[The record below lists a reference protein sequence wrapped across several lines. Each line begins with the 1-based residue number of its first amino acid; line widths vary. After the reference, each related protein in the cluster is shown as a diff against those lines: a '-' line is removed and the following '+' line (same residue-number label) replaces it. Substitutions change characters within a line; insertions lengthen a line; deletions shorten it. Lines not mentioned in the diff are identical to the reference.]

1 MGKMGGQLS
10 FKETWSDFEKRV
22 GQKRSGRDHEL
33 EEKRVLGKVPN
44 DILVQR
50 MASTPS
56 GRLKKYEPLD
66 TRDFVPFQ
74 EYDELSIDNI
84 KEACERFYN
93 APSGSCDVLA
103 SDRGPSCTKMEQ
115 LKGKKVYCIRFLEP
129 KQDLIAK
136 KEASPAS
143 VKSVPVSPSK
153 GIKQT
158 SASQPEGQPKTV
170 YPKSVSL
177 GDLLRAGKLVK
188 PPQALALKLEWYDV
202 EKSKW
207 ITFSSIEVEI
217 EESSFASGAF
227 RDAFKAKCTTKTN
240 LRDDWVIKKY
250 SEQSVDTIT
259 NTLKMPLENHTRKQV
274 QMHAAARNITARFAT
289 KVPVEFG
296 SVFKYGKVYY
306 SSWNGSP
313 VTVEEFVPG
322 AFSKYVNN
330 DGHCVVSPCKDYDEI
345 FEKAQCLTHFSYMY
359 SKKKLMILDI
369 QGSEYQLY
377 DPEIATA
384 ELNEDKDNNEE
395 SDESSP
401 EFFFCAG
408 NLSSLSIDRFKKEHK
423 CTKFCEMMALQEL

>member
-1 MGKMGGQLS
+1 MNKRKRNV
-10 FKETWSDFEKRV
+10 KETWADFEKRV
-22 GQKRSGRDHEL
+22 GQKRSGRDHEF
-33 EEKRVLGKVPN
+33 EEKRALGKVPN

-74 EYDELSIDNI
+74 EYDELSIESI

-129 KQDLIAK
+129 KQDPIIAK
-136 KEASPAS
+136 KEVAASL
-143 VKSVPVSPSK
+143 KSVPVSPTKSE
-153 GIKQT
+153 Q
-158 SASQPEGQPKTV
+158 ASPPDDQPKTV

-188 PPQALALKLEWYDV
+188 PPQVSLLKLEWFDV
-202 EKSKW
+202 ENCKW
-207 ITFSSIEVEI
+207 ITIPSIEVEI
-217 EESSFASGAF
+217 EKNSFASGAF
-227 RDAFKAKCTTKTN
+227 RDAFKAKRTKKTN
-240 LRDDWVIKKY
+240 LGDDWVIKKY
-250 SEQSVDTIT
+250 SEQSIDTIT

-274 QMHAAARNITARFAT
+274 QMHAVARNITARFAT

-306 SSWNGSP
+306 STWNECP

-322 AFSKYVNN
+322 DFSKYVNN
-330 DGHCVVSPCKDYDEI
+330 DGQCVVSPSKEYDEI
-345 FEKAQCLTHFSYMY
+345 FQKAQCLTHFSYLY
-359 SKKKLMILDI
+359 SKKKLMVLDI
-369 QGSEYQLY
+369 QGSKYQLY
-377 DPEIATA
+377 DPELATA
-384 ELNEDKDNNEE
+384 ELNEEDEE
-395 SDESSP
+395 SDERS

-408 NLSSLSIDRFKKEHK
+408 NLSSLSIDRFKEGHK
-423 CTKFCEMMALQEL
+423 CNKFCEMMELTSRAVNC